1 MGLNKHE
8 QVEFLSKI
16 EHVLW
21 NEERLKNGWQY
32 GPVKDTDKKISPYIV
47 PYEELTEEI
56 KDYDRDTVR
65 NMIPLI
71 NSVGLKVYER

>member
-1 MGLNKHE
+1 M
-8 QVEFLSKI
+8 SKLDSI
-16 EHVLW
+16 
-21 NEERLKNGWQY
+21 K
-32 GPVKDTDKKISPYIV
+32 YIV

-71 NSVGLKVYER
+71 NSVGLKVFER